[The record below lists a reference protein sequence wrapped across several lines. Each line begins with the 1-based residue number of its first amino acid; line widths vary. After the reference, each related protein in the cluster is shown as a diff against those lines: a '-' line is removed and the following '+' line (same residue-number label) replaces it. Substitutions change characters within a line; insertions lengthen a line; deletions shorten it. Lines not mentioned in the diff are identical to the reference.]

1 MLHFYCGG
9 VLVLTKYFPCDAR
22 SFLEKGCIFPDRLG
36 GSQTPGRILHFLT
49 YPPHLTLEGYT
60 NRFPELTEAAA
71 DQETQG
77 LGIFLDASPL

>member
-71 DQETQG
+71 DQETPG
-77 LGIFLDASPL
+77 ARDIS